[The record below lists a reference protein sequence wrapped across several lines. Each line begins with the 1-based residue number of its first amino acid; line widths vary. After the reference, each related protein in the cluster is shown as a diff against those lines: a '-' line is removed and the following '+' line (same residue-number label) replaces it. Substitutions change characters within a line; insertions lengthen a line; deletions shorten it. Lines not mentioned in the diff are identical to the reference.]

1 MSERTLNVRHS
12 RVSPLPGR
20 GSSIA
25 YSSCPVSDPDI
36 VNNVLAIPMSAI
48 NVSGMLISQ
57 QLHNFL
63 INGSKLGPFSKH
75 C

>member
-12 RVSPLPGR
+12 RVSPSPGR

-36 VNNVLAIPMSAI
+36 IGNVLAIPMSSI
-48 NVSGMLISQ
+48 NVSGLFVCLFVCNIQ
-57 QLHNFL
+57 IFL
-63 INGSKLGPFSKH
+63 
-75 C
+75 